1 MTSKPNLIDVFYASE
16 DELKEYNQKAREL
29 SRKHF
34 GDELIAYYP
43 GRFFPSVSLTG
54 SMEQECYL
62 VGDIQRNQLFHLN
75 HS

>member
-16 DELKEYNQKAREL
+16 DELKEYNKKAREL

-54 SMEQECYL
+54 SQCA
-62 VGDIQRNQLFHLN
+62 QNC
-75 HS
+75 